1 MRTDFS
7 HDLIVW
13 ESGKKLRF
21 LRLRVMELPYGQK
34 PCVSAI
40 RVFGLGN
47 GAKPDQ
53 VRAFSCS
60 LEGKEPLTALDMQLA
75 WEDNGAVG
83 YNILWGYAPDK
94 LYHSYMVYGR
104 AGQKIGALVQGSPV

>member
-1 MRTDFS
+1 M
-7 HDLIVW
+7 
-13 ESGKKLRF
+13 
-21 LRLRVMELPYGQK
+21 
-34 PCVSAI
+34 
-40 RVFGLGN
+40 GN

-83 YNILWGYAPDK
+83 YNILWGYDPDK

-104 AGQKIGALVQGSPV
+104 AGQKIGALVQKSPVYVRIDAFNENGITEGIVRRVR